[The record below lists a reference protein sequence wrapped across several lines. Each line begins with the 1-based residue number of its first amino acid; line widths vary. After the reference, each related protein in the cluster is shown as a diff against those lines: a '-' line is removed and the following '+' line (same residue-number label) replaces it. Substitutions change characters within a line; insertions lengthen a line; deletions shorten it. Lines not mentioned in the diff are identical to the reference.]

1 MERIKLEALQD
12 IEIFRDLSP
21 HEVAK
26 LDRQITMSTCRA
38 GRVFYGPQ
46 DHGQVLFLL
55 KRGRVQLY
63 RISPEGKKLV
73 IAQLGPGAIF
83 GEMSLVGQGMHS
95 SFAQALEDCTLCV
108 MSRGDAERMLLEKP
122 RVALRFMEAMAR
134 RLQAAESQLE
144 EIAFHSLPARL
155 ASLLLRLAGEQSS
168 GTQVQGYTH
177 QDLAEMLG
185 TYRETATQT
194 LNQFKTRGWVQIER
208 KRIHLLDLPA
218 LRRQTSL

>member
-1 MERIKLEALQD
+1 MDRIKLEALQD
-12 IEIFRDLSP
+12 IEIFRDLSR
-21 HEVAK
+21 HEVAE

-55 KRGRVQLY
+55 KRGRVQIY

-83 GEMSLVGQGMHS
+83 GEMSLVGQGMHN
-95 SFAQALEDCTLCV
+95 SFAEALEDCTLCV
-108 MSRGDAERMLLEKP
+108 MSRADLERMLLEKP
-122 RVALRFMEAMAR
+122 RVALRFMEAMAH
-134 RLQAAESQLE
+134 RLRAAESQLE
-144 EIAFHSLPARL
+144 EIAFRSIPARL
-155 ASLLLRLAGEQSS
+155 ASLLLRLAGEQDR
-168 GTQVQGYTH
+168 GTRVEGYTH
-177 QDLAEMLG
+177 QDLAEMVG

-194 LNQFKTRGWVQIER
+194 LNQLKARGWIEIER

-218 LRRQTSL
+218 LRRQASL